1 METLMGGKKISM
13 KALTDFRNL
22 NPATR
27 KHLKNVYSALAL
39 TMLAAG
45 VGAVGF
51 FFIGTVGALLSVVG
65 SIGLLLGI
73 AFTPHS
79 PENTPMRLG
88 MLCGFGLCT
97 GLSLGPLLSVVV
109 SIDPSIIPTAFLGTC
124 VIFGCFS
131 LAALYSERRAWL
143 FLGGMLMSGLSIMCL
158 VMFLN
163 IFFHS
168 YLAMQFE
175 LYFGLVIFCGFILF
189 DTQLI
194 VEKFNSGNTDY
205 IFHSIDLFLDF
216 INIFRRLL
224 IIMASKEKKKKN

>member
-1 METLMGGKKISM
+1 MSM
-13 KALTDFRNL
+13 KALTDFSNL
-22 NPATR
+22 NPPTR

-45 VGAVGF
+45 VGALGF
-51 FFIGTVGALLSVVG
+51 FFIGIGGALFSVIG
-65 SIGLLLGI
+65 SIGLLLGM

-79 PENTPMRLG
+79 PENTPKRLG

-97 GLSLGPLLSVVV
+97 GLGLGPLLSVVG
-109 SIDPSIIPTAFLGTC
+109 SINPSIIPTAFLATC
-124 VIFGCFS
+124 VIFACFS

-143 FLGGMLMSGLSIMCL
+143 YLGGMLMSGLSVLCL
-158 VMFLN
+158 VMFMN
-163 IFFHS
+163 IFFQS
-168 YLAMQFE
+168 YMAMQFE

-205 IFHSIDLFLDF
+205 IWHSIDLFLDF

-224 IIMASKEKKKKN
+224 MIMASKEKKRKN